1 MAEPNRYHICLSYED
16 EPRTW
21 DLWDD
26 GERNAPAYFREVLRV
41 MEHLIGQR
49 GLTIYLTWKLDEL
62 PSYGN
67 DVVAVVMGDE
77 WARYPNYASDVL
89 ATFKVYG
96 TSPSLGGNFFTPP
109 WPLKSTLAL
118 KYLRTCAHCIPGA
131 MRRTVAGIR
140 RFVKGPRP
148 LPPVYPVPLGYGNQR
163 ALPVR
168 PIEDRETDLF
178 FAGSIDHGSS
188 SSWSPQ
194 HWLKNPKT
202 IARESMLRSLEHIKA
217 KHNDWHMCVSTTAS
231 FTLNDLHYGTG
242 EHDAILSQDVY
253 SEVLMDTRLCLA
265 PRGTSAETYRYFEG
279 LRFGCVVLAEPQP
292 KRWFYEGAP
301 VVEISDW
308 SRLPEVAQDLL
319 SDTDRMHRLHLD
331 ALDWWENQCSEEAV
345 GSYMA
350 ERVERL
356 LSRDSTVSID
366 ETSSRKR
373 IVAQRNSDPK

>member
-1 MAEPNRYHICLSYED
+1 MADPNRYHICLSYED
-16 EPRTW
+16 EPRPW

-26 GERNAPAYFREVLRV
+26 GERNAPAYFREVLRA
-41 MEHLIGQR
+41 MELLIGQR
-49 GLTIYLTWKLDEL
+49 GLKIYLTWKLDEL

-89 ATFKVYG
+89 VTFKVYG
-96 TSPSLGGNFFTPP
+96 TRPSLGGNLFAPP
-109 WPLKSTLAL
+109 WMLKSMLAL
-118 KYLRTCAHCIPGA
+118 KYLRTCAHCIPGVA
-131 MRRTVAGIR
+131 RRSIAAAGH
-140 RFVKGPRP
+140 FVENRAP

-163 ALPVR
+163 TLPVR
-168 PIEDRETDLF
+168 PMERRETDLF
-178 FAGSIDHGSS
+178 FAGSVDHGTT
-188 SSWSPQ
+188 SSWSPR

-202 IARESMLRSLEHIKA
+202 IARETMLRSLEQIKA
-217 KHNDWHMCVSTTAS
+217 KHGGWNLCVNTTSS

-242 EHDAILSQDVY
+242 EHDAILSQDAY
-253 SEVLMDTRLCLA
+253 SSFLMDTRLCLA

-308 SRLPEVAQDLL
+308 SRLMEVAQGLL
-319 SDTDRMHRLHLD
+319 SDTDRMRRLHLD
-331 ALDWWENQCSEEAV
+331 ALEWWENKCSEEAV

-356 LSRDSTVSID
+356 LSRDLTVSAN
-366 ETSSRKR
+366 ETSSTKG
-373 IVAQRNSDPK
+373 IVAQRISNPK